1 MTIKY
6 MKGYIKVGQYDGPGV
21 TASGKKYTQFALS
34 VRKEGGGREYVNG
47 FRVWDGGFCD
57 ASEVIDGAYRLIEYD
72 ETPWATDEAKFN
84 RSVRDIW
91 SNGRADGA
99 ETRKK
104 PAETPYADDDLPF

>member
-34 VRKEGGGREYVNG
+34 VRKEGGDREYVNG

-72 ETPWATDEAKFN
+72 ETPWETDEAKFN

-91 SNGRADGA
+91 SNGRADSGGG
-99 ETRKK
+99 K
-104 PAETPYADDDLPF
+104 PVDNSLFESDLPF